1 MHAMHARRV
10 GRRARALLALS
21 SAALLL
27 GACNLLTGLDAD
39 YQLGSDATSSAD
51 SGGSEDGG
59 SDAQGPDAQTDGS
72 AGLDATDGAVSS
84 FCESRRDGSAE
95 MDFFCSDFE
104 EAALEVT
111 GAPSGW
117 TALLN
122 TVDGGTLRLLRDGGM
137 DGSTA
142 LELESDTTSTA
153 SRQTRITKK
162 LLKAPTKEANEYLA
176 YELDFDFRVVSSVL
190 QYDAFGLLVFGNQ
203 VASREHGIAGYGP
216 GTPHVLSH
224 QAPITAGTPR
234 LDNDA
239 KWHHASVRLSHAAP
253 ATPFDRTLQIDGND
267 FDDNPSG
274 HTMDAGAPTELWFG
288 VFNTSNNAGRAHVQF
303 DNVVF
308 RRR

>member
-1 MHAMHARRV
+1 MRAMHARKV
-10 GRRARALLALS
+10 GKRARALLALS
-21 SAALLL
+21 TATLLL
-27 GACNLLTGLDAD
+27 AACNLLTGLDAD
-39 YQLGSDATSSAD
+39 YQLASDATSNTD
-51 SGGSEDGG
+51 GGGSEGG
-59 SDAQGPDAQTDGS
+59 GPDALGPDAQADGS
-72 AGLDATDGAVSS
+72 SGLDASDGAVSS
-84 FCESRRDGSAE
+84 FCESRRDGSADV
-95 MDFFCSDFE
+95 DFFCSDFE
-104 EAALEVT
+104 GVSLEVT

-117 TALLN
+117 TGLLN
-122 TVDGGTLRLLRDGGM
+122 TVDGGALRLLQDGGM

-142 LELESDTTSTA
+142 LEIESDTTSTA
-153 SRQTRITKK
+153 SRQTRVTKK
-162 LLKAPTKEANEYLA
+162 LLKAPTKEASEYLA
-176 YELDFDFRVVSSVL
+176 YELDFDFRVVSSAL

-224 QAPITAGTPR
+224 QAPITAGTPK

-253 ATPFDRTLQIDGND
+253 ATPFDRKLEIDGND
-267 FDDNPSG
+267 FDDTPTG